1 MAKEIVSAS
10 LLKNLKYPPSPATK
24 RRIKEDFNL
33 GMGEWEEW
41 SSADEGDDFQLQPLA
56 RKKRTAAKSSEPA
69 KCKRFAE
76 PATSAELEKLSAG
89 VIPKNT
95 QKNYQ
100 WALRAFNEWIQERNK
115 RCEDK
120 CPESLLETENAESL
134 AKWLSLFTIEVRKKD
149 GERYPPATIHMLL
162 CALQRIMRRCNK
174 QPFDIYAKKDMRF
187 WQFHGTMETVFQ
199 QLHKD
204 GIGAEIKHAAVILQ
218 AKVTTVFALQELLV
232 CTNMEFRKK
241 LFRVKVLKLSG
252 SMRGLVFSNIK
263 GHVNRPWRI
272 SLILQKSN
280 WFSYQNLKYPVFCLQ
295 FIPVICQFLEWVLRL
310 LLLILMVVLLTF
322 LLDLL

>member
-1 MAKEIVSAS
+1 
-10 LLKNLKYPPSPATK
+10 
-24 RRIKEDFNL
+24 
-33 GMGEWEEW
+33 MGEWEEW
-41 SSADEGDDFQLQPLA
+41 SSADEDDDFQLQPLA

-69 KCKRFAE
+69 KRKLFAE
-76 PATSAELEKLSAG
+76 PATSAEVEKLSAG

-95 QKNYQ
+95 QKNEQ

-120 CPESLLETENAESL
+120 CPESILETENAESL

-162 CALQRIMRRCNK
+162 CALQRIMRRYNK
-174 QPFDIYAKKDMRF
+174 QAFDIFAKKDTRF

-204 GIGAEIKHAAVILQ
+204 GIGAEIKHAAVISEEEE
-218 AKVTTVFALQELLV
+218 LQELLV

-241 LFRVKVLKLSG
+241 LFRVELDIKVLKLSG
-252 SMRGLVFSNIK
+252 SMRGLVLSNVE
-263 GHVNRPWRI
+263 GHVKPWRI

-280 WFSYQNLKYPVFCLQ
+280 WFSYQNLKYLVFCLQ